1 MTLFLIFW
9 HMCPWL
15 LLDIHVLGGLI
26 ISKSG
31 NASFVISNL
40 KGRCDDS
47 FQSNVYVTTWQ
58 HYSRALC
65 QDLPFWDVFEYQFFC
80 LTIFCW
86 CPNLAGLGPTLLK
99 VQIFEKSAKN
109 PTLIKINFI
118 SNDFSIKSNLW
129 VISPPKSAIS
139 FKLFSNRSPKP
150 KEIYPI
156 SKNCNLKKNG
166 SRAIYL

>member
-1 MTLFLIFW
+1 MWRLLSIKCLCNHMTT
-9 HMCPWL
+9 L
-15 LLDIHVLGGLI
+15 LTC
-26 ISKSG
+26 SM
-31 NASFVISNL
+31 
-40 KGRCDDS
+40 
-47 FQSNVYVTTWQ
+47 
-58 HYSRALC
+58 SRTLL
-65 QDLPFWDVFEYQFFC
+65 LPFWDVFEYQFFC

-109 PTLIKINFI
+109 PTLINFI
-118 SNDFSIKSNLW
+118 SNDFSLKSNLW
-129 VISPPKSAIS
+129 VISPQKSAIS

-166 SRAIYL
+166 SRAIYLLYRKRSISIFSGSTVVLLILGRRV

>member
-1 MTLFLIFW
+1 
-9 HMCPWL
+9 MCPCL
-15 LLDIHVLGGLI
+15 FLDIHVLGGLI
-26 ISKSG
+26 ISQSG

-65 QDLPFWDVFEYQFFC
+65 QEPSPFGMYVFEYQFFC

-109 PTLIKINFI
+109 PTLINFI

-129 VISPPKSAIS
+129 VISPQKVQFLSNYFLIDHQSQRKSIQYQRIATWR
-139 FKLFSNRSPKP
+139 KTVA
-150 KEIYPI
+150 E
-156 SKNCNLKKNG
+156 
-166 SRAIYL
+166 